1 MNAGQAQLLWHF
13 FQREFRSRYLGS
25 MSGLLWAVVH
35 PALQL
40 AMYALVFEKIFKA
53 RIIGAEAHG
62 FVAYIGVGFWAW
74 TLFAESSAR
83 AVTSVVDSAALIGK
97 VAVSPYLLVLASVSA
112 SAALH
117 LVGYGAAL
125 TLLAATGTAI
135 DPIGVL
141 LAIPVLAML
150 LMWTLG
156 FGLLVAAVQVFIRDL
171 SQLLAQML
179 AFWFFLTPVLYSRA
193 MLPEFAQRL
202 MDLNPLT
209 YYPERLRSLILDSS
223 YAFGWNDLVA
233 LITALVMLGFG
244 GLVFSRLRRHFE
256 DFL

>member
-1 MNAGQAQLLWHF
+1 
-13 FQREFRSRYLGS
+13 

-40 AMYALVFEKIFKA
+40 MMYALVFEKIFKA
-53 RIIGAEAHG
+53 RVVGAEGHG
-62 FVAYIGVGFWAW
+62 LVAYIGVGFWAW
-74 TLFAESSAR
+74 TLFAESSSR
-83 AVTSVVDSAALIGK
+83 AATSGIDNSALIGK
-97 VAVSPYLLVLASVSA
+97 VAVPPVLLVTATVSS

-125 TLLAATGTAI
+125 SLLALTGSAI

-156 FGLLVAAVQVFIRDL
+156 FGLMVAAIQVFVRDL
-171 SQLLAQML
+171 AQVLAQLL

-193 MLPEFAQRL
+193 MLPEFAQKL
-202 MDLNPLT
+202 MDWNPLT
-209 YYPERLRSLILDSS
+209 YYPERLRGLILNSE
-223 YAFGWNDLVA
+223 YALGWHDLHA
-233 LITALVMLGFG
+233 FLIAAAMLGFG
-244 GLVFSRLRRHFE
+244 SFVFARLRRHFE

>member
-1 MNAGQAQLLWHF
+1 
-13 FQREFRSRYLGS
+13 
-25 MSGLLWAVVH
+25 MSGLLWAVLH

-40 AMYALVFEKIFKA
+40 LMYALVFEKIFKA
-53 RIIGAEAHG
+53 RITGAEAYG
-62 FVAYIGVGFWAW
+62 MVAYIGVGFWAW

-83 AVTSVVDSAALIGK
+83 AATSVIDNASLIGK
-97 VAVSPYLLVLASVSA
+97 VAVAPQLLVISSVFA

-117 LVGYGAAL
+117 LVGYAAAL
-125 TLLAATGTAI
+125 TILTLTGSPIDLVGVVLA
-135 DPIGVL
+135 V
-141 LAIPVLAML
+141 PVLAML

-156 FGLLVAAVQVFIRDL
+156 FGLLVAAIQVFVRDL
-171 SQLLAQML
+171 AQVLAQLL

-209 YYPERLRSLILDSS
+209 YYPERLRSLILAQE
-223 YAFGWNDLVA
+223 YAFGWSDL
-233 LITALVMLGFG
+233 TALLTALAMLGTGSF
-244 GLVFSRLRRHFE
+244 VFLRLRRHFE

>member
-1 MNAGQAQLLWHF
+1 MQLLAHF
-13 FQREFRSRYLGS
+13 FRREFRSRYLGS

-40 AMYALVFEKIFKA
+40 LMYALVFEKIFKS

-62 FVAYIGVGFWAW
+62 LVAYLGVGFWAW
-74 TLFAESSAR
+74 TLFAEASSR
-83 AVTSVVDSAALIGK
+83 AATSVVESAALIGK
-97 VAVSPYLLVLASVSA
+97 VAVSPRMLVIASVSA

-125 TLLAATGTAI
+125 ILLALTGSAI
-135 DPIGVL
+135 DPVGVL

-150 LMWTLG
+150 MLWTLG
-156 FGLLVAAVQVFIRDL
+156 FGLLVAAIQVFIRDL
-171 SQLLAQML
+171 AQVLAQLL

-193 MLPEFAQRL
+193 MLPEFAQKL
-202 MDLNPLT
+202 MDWNPLT
-209 YYPERLRSLILDSS
+209 YYPERLRELILDSA
-223 YAFGWNDLVA
+223 YAFGWADL
-233 LITALVMLGFG
+233 TALMLALAMFAFG
-244 GLVFSRLRRHFE
+244 NFVFGRLRRHFE